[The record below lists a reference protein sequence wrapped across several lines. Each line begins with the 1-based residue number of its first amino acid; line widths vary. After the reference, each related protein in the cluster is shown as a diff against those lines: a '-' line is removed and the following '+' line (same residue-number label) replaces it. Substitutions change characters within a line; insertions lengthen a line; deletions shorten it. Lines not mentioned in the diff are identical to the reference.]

1 MFLSVSISNLSIL
14 QTDIAL
20 MYDAVHLF
28 AKAMDEL
35 DQSQVRLETRI
46 TLKTNTNLGIGD
58 HNQTSQLLWR

>member
-35 DQSQVRLETRI
+35 DQSQVRLKTRI
-46 TLKTNTNLGIGD
+46 TLKTNPNLGTGD
-58 HNQTSQLLWR
+58 HNQTSQLLW